1 MKPIIEIEKV
11 TFSYPRFTNKS
22 SQNVILNNIS
32 VEIFDSEIF
41 CIVGESGSGKTT
53 LAKLIAK
60 LHKPSNGTI
69 KYKAELINSKNSVQ
83 ILFQN
88 SDELLNPRRKVLDV
102 LRDVKTSDHFFK
114 TTLNELN
121 ISENLLDKQCSVISG
136 GERQRVALARIL
148 LTQPKILI
156 LDEPFSAQDYES
168 KENFKTF
175 LDYKNLHSDMTLIVI
190 THDIALIKDFA
201 DRIIVLFGGAIV
213 ELAEMKEFLKFPKH
227 PYSNYLLDAAK
238 LDLKIKTDYS
248 FPGNSE
254 TRCPYYTR
262 CDRREEVCN
271 IEVVL
276 KESKNGFVFCN
287 RPYTE
292 AK

>member
-1 MKPIIEIEKV
+1 MKPIIEIDKV
-11 TFSYPRFTNKS
+11 TFSYTRFTNKS

-32 VEIFDSEIF
+32 VDIFDGEIF

-60 LHKPSNGTI
+60 LHKPSSGTI
-69 KYKAELINSKNSVQ
+69 KYKAELTNSKNSVQ

-88 SDELLNPRRKVLDV
+88 SDELLNPKRKVLDV
-102 LRDVKTSDHFFK
+102 LRDIKTSDHFFK
-114 TTLNELN
+114 STLNELN

-156 LDEPFSAQDYES
+156 LDEPFSAQDFES

-175 LDYKNLHSDMTLIVI
+175 LDYKNMHSDMTLIFI

-213 ELAEMKEFLKFPKH
+213 ELAEMKEFLEFPKH

-248 FPGNSE
+248 FCGNSE
-254 TRCPYYTR
+254 TSCPYYTR
-262 CDRREEVCN
+262 CDRREEVC
-271 IEVVL
+271 ISEVL
-276 KESKNGFVFCN
+276 IKESQNGFVFCN
-287 RPYTE
+287 RPYIE